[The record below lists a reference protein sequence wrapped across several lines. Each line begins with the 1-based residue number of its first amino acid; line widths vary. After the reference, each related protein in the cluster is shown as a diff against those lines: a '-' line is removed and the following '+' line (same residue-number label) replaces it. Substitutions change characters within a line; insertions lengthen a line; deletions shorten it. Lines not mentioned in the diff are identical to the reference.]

1 MWERIGEQPGVE
13 GERIRQYTAADG
25 APMVYGVEGFEYEA
39 RLECVL
45 SGRATGLHREGVG
58 RRGRIRSEYQATGER
73 GHLYEVMD
81 GSAGLQESVGVLKR
95 GRRSGPASY

>member
-13 GERIRQYTAADG
+13 GGRIRQYTAAGG

-45 SGRATGLHREGVG
+45 SGRA
-58 RRGRIRSEYQATGER
+58 S
-73 GHLYEVMD
+73 GHLGYIARA
-81 GSAGLQESVGVLKR
+81 SAVEGASA
-95 GRRSGPASY
+95 RSTKPPVNEDTCMR